1 MDEVTKKVATSLD
14 LLGNKLKN
22 FTLAGIEST
31 DQEHPL
37 ESIGGND
44 GEIRYDD
51 DYQKL
56 RYHAGQNQ
64 KGDHMWPAL
73 AEDSDV
79 QTLLDW
85 KAAVEAEE
93 LWAKTSFGFN
103 TRGGGIG
110 RGTSGSVSVSPVFAA
125 EGMTPE
131 SVAYSYTLNGTS
143 GTATKSG
150 SEVNEGVSLSYVA
163 ADTDREK
170 TLATITATA
179 TYKNGKTKTAT
190 ATWAV
195 YDTLYISAHSEKS
208 TAGLTRAALSANALY
223 TEDKVASKVG
233 DYTVDLD
240 NDSYILFCIPTGLN
254 EISSIKSAGF
264 DVPFELVGTLN
275 LPGAYYI
282 YSTSNKIAAGKGYTF
297 TIV

>member
-14 LLGNKLKN
+14 LLGNKLKG
-22 FTLAGIEST
+22 FSLERIEST
-31 DQEHPL
+31 DAEHPL
-37 ESIGGND
+37 EEKEGND
-44 GEIRYDD
+44 GELRYDD
-51 DYQKL
+51 DYTKL
-56 RYHAGQNQ
+56 RYHAG
-64 KGDHMWPAL
+64 KDKDGSHLWPAL
-73 AEDSDV
+73 AKDSDV

-85 KAAVEAEE
+85 KASVEAEE

-103 TRGGGIG
+103 THGGGIG

-125 EGMTPE
+125 EGMTPV
-131 SVAYSYTLNGTS
+131 SVAYSYILNGTS
-143 GTATKSG
+143 GAATKSG

-190 ATWAV
+190 ATWKV

-208 TAGLTRAALSANALY
+208 TASLTRTTLSGNALY
-223 TEDKVASKVG
+223 TEDKVASKTR

-240 NDSYILFCIPTGLN
+240 IDSYILFCIPTGLN
-254 EISSIKSAGF
+254 IISSIKSAGF
-264 DVPFELVGTLN
+264 DVPFELVGILN

-282 YSTSNKIAAGKGYTF
+282 YSTSNKIAAGEGYTF